1 MIKKCQSICD
11 GANASLH
18 NILINTTR
26 DILVGVGN
34 ETHSITMG
42 EYLDS
47 LKDIGYDT
55 GVFYKYGGMVDKV
68 KDDGIRAI
76 TYLVNKALNNS

>member
-1 MIKKCQSICD
+1 MIKKCRSICD
-11 GANASLH
+11 EANASLH

-26 DILVGVGN
+26 DILVGVSN
-34 ETHSITMG
+34 ETHSISMG

-47 LKDIGYDT
+47 LKEIGYDT
-55 GVFYKYGGMVDKV
+55 GVFYKYGGMTDKV

-76 TYLVNKALNNS
+76 TYLVNKALNSS

>member
-1 MIKKCQSICD
+1 
-11 GANASLH
+11 
-18 NILINTTR
+18 
-26 DILVGVGN
+26 
-34 ETHSITMG
+34 MG

-47 LKDIGYDT
+47 LKEIGYDT